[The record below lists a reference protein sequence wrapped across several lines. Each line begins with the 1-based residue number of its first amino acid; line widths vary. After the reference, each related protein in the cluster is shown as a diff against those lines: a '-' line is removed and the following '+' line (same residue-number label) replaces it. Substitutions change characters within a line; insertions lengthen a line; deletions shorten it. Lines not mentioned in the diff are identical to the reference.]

1 MVIIPRLYCI
11 LCTVSI
17 GENTVVVAGSIVSRD
32 LPANVI
38 AAGQPAKVVGKV

>member
-1 MVIIPRLYCI
+1 MVIITRLYCI

-17 GENTVVVAGSIVSRD
+17 CENTVVVAGSIVSRV

-38 AAGQPAKVVGKV
+38 AAGQPAKVVRKV